1 MAGKGG
7 ATYEIWTLDAA
18 EEFCS
23 DVLKYVQTHESCYTL
38 GRAAIECGAYE
49 EVISYLE
56 HKFDIEFKPIK
67 IARGILKTR
76 CLELGMDG
84 KTNPTMT
91 IFNLVNNFDM
101 INTNTKSD
109 LTTKGKEIKPYV
121 IVPESVANDLLKDVQ
136 DDNAMD
142 DGSKENK

>member
-1 MAGKGG
+1 
-7 ATYEIWTLDAA
+7 
-18 EEFCS
+18 
-23 DVLKYVQTHESCYTL
+23 
-38 GRAAIECGAYE
+38 
-49 EVISYLE
+49 
-56 HKFDIEFKPIK
+56 
-67 IARGILKTR
+67 
-76 CLELGMDG
+76 MDG